1 MKNIIILGVP
11 RAGKTTLVKMI
22 KEKYPKYNLI
32 QEDIIN
38 ESLRRII
45 EKNSNKSDWA
55 ASCESSKILD
65 DKILNFLDISMLFEP
80 SLNYILDTVTTK
92 PKTCKEFQKKG
103 VIVIVL
109 GYPNEN
115 ISSVLER
122 IRYYENESDWTKVN
136 SNLIMCRYIDVWIN
150 DSKYL
155 EKEAKKYSL
164 KFIDTGKNRQKSLN
178 EAMDWLEKKLN
189 ENKKESMEV

>member
-45 EKNSNKSDWA
+45 EKTSNKSDWA
-55 ASCESSKILD
+55 ASFESSKILD

-103 VIVIVL
+103 VIVIAL

-115 ISSVLER
+115 ISSVLKR

-136 SNLIMCRYIDVWIN
+136 SNLIMCRYIDAWIN

-155 EKEAKKYSL
+155 EKETKKYSL
-164 KFIDTGKNRQKSLN
+164 KFIDTGKNRQKALN
-178 EAMDWLEKKLN
+178 EAMEWLEKKLN